1 MGLVLISSATGW
13 GTELKGAARLAG
25 QSCAVDGKA
34 AFRGCS
40 ACGVRE
46 RWTVAADLVCCV
58 LSRSVVSDSLPPRGL

>member
-1 MGLVLISSATGW
+1 M
-13 GTELKGAARLAG
+13 

-34 AFRGCS
+34 AYGAASLGGCS

-46 RWTVAADLVCCV
+46 RWTVAAGLVCCV